1 MSLALALAALSGCRE
16 TPVSGPPSPAQQPP
30 PPAAR
35 AHLAGLS
42 GEVTVKRAAGDEWLP
57 ATEGMALFPND
68 KVATAAR
75 ARAQLLF
82 GGNGGTLTLQENAL
96 VALTEARAGPGRP
109 PPDVTVLQGR
119 VDAELAHPDK
129 QTLSVDTP
137 SVTVRAGREVVFQ

>member
-1 MSLALALAALSGCRE
+1 MSLALALAATSGCRDRPE
-16 TPVSGPPSPAQQPP
+16 SAPPPPAEQPP

-35 AHLAGLS
+35 AHLQGLS

-57 ATEGMALFPND
+57 AAEGMALFPND

-75 ARAQLLF
+75 ARAQLQF
-82 GGNGGTLTLQENAL
+82 AGSGGTLTLQENAL
-96 VALTEARAGPGRP
+96 VSLTEARTRPGRP